1 MPTHTERG
9 PVGPRTPDE
18 PRAPDREPP
27 EPDVVVP
34 PPPEPEPDLPWGDDL
49 PER

>member
-1 MPTHTERG
+1 MPTDAATD
-9 PVGPRTPDE
+9 PGPRKPDE
-18 PRAPDREPP
+18 RPAPDVREPP

-34 PPPEPEPDLPWGDDL
+34 PPPEPEPDLPFGDDL